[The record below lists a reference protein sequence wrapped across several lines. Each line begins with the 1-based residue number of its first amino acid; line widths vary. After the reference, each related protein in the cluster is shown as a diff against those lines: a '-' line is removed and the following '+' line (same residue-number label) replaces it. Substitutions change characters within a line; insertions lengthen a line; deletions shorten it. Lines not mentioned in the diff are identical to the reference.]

1 MLKIDFPESEIL
13 NSANAFYWAFQVIL
27 MQFVPSPQ
35 FEKMEEVIW
44 LQNEAKEISVGGVTG
59 VTYNN
64 RIFGHGINYS
74 APAIFGKWTESL

>member
-1 MLKIDFPESEIL
+1 
-13 NSANAFYWAFQVIL
+13 

-35 FEKMEEVIW
+35 FENMEEVIW

-74 APAIFGKWTESL
+74 APAIFGGKCMDVHQIILLTFLYV